1 MYILKYKEILDSCI
15 YLVYQTEFYS
25 ICYRFLFK
33 NIFTM
38 ELYDRLIGKIVMRK
52 EQTVYLNCYEV
63 FVKTKNTL
71 G

>member
-1 MYILKYKEILDSCI
+1 
-15 YLVYQTEFYS
+15 
-25 ICYRFLFK
+25 
-33 NIFTM
+33 M